1 MEAKPQF
8 SIIVVCLNPGA
19 ELERTIQ
26 TILAQACT
34 DYEVIVKDGGS
45 SDGSLQCIPRDD
57 PRFQLIECKDTGVY
71 DAMNQALARASGE
84 WVHFLNTGDYL
95 EGPAVLSRL
104 NRLMYQQ
111 PEVNFWYGPY
121 RNRYLERTFQQPSD
135 FSGFTAY
142 RQVICHQTQFIRRA
156 VFEAAGHFDDSLRIR
171 ADHDLYLR
179 ALNSDLLVS
188 GQYDFIAI
196 SYADDGLSVSE
207 NMKRCA
213 DAEALILHRRHFS
226 VIQRIGYALLL
237 ELSLIRM
244 RRYIVRNLKG
254 GKLASVYARLSNA
267 YNRSR

>member
-1 MEAKPQF
+1 MPRF
-8 SIIVVCLNPGA
+8 SIIVVCLNSGV

-26 TILAQACT
+26 SIRSQACA
-34 DYEVIVKDGGS
+34 DYEVIIKDGGS
-45 SDGSLQCIPRDD
+45 SDGSLQCVPRDNS
-57 PRFQLIECKDTGVY
+57 RFQLVECKDTGVY
-71 DAMNQALARASGE
+71 DAMNQALACASGE

-95 EGPAVLSRL
+95 EGPNVLPRVTEL
-104 NRLMYQQ
+104 IDQQ
-111 PEVNFWYGPY
+111 PEINFWYGPY
-121 RNRYLERTFQQPSD
+121 RNRYLERSFQQPSD

-142 RQVICHQTQFIRRA
+142 RQVICHQTQFIRRS

-188 GQYDFIAI
+188 GQYYFNAI

-213 DAEALILHRRHFS
+213 DAEARILHRRHFS
-226 VIQRIGYALLL
+226 LIQRIGYGLLL
-237 ELSLIRM
+237 ELSLIRL

-254 GKLASVYARLSNA
+254 GRLASVYARLANA